1 MAEPIIDWANA
12 TVKVSVPVHHT
23 ATSDVQEIEIPLTFF
38 EERLLRLEAALAA
51 AVTGLELLIDGET
64 TRSPEELVE
73 MLLYPEHFGLA
84 DRMRGTK
91 GHERIEIARTS

>member
-1 MAEPIIDWANA
+1 MTVDWDKA
-12 TVKVSVPVHHT
+12 TVKVTVPVHYT
-23 ATSDVQEIEIPLTFF
+23 ATTEMAEAEMSLSMLF
-38 EERLLRLEAALAA
+38 ERFLRLEAALAA

-73 MLLYPEHFGLA
+73 MLLYPEHFDLA

-91 GHERIEIARTS
+91 GHERIEIARIS